1 MPDAII
7 LAGGGIEPGLDP
19 GLPNKAFITIA
30 GRPLV
35 EYVGAAL
42 HAASGVARIAAV
54 GPVDALRPVLPPDA
68 LLLPPAGEIMD
79 NVEQATAALQAQDPL
94 LVAAADLPLLTAD
107 AVDEFL
113 AACERGTADFYYPV
127 VPREVLEQRFPTARK
142 TYVTLADGTFCGG
155 SVIVFNPKVIDRVRP
170 FVERVIEAR
179 KKPWLLAQMFG
190 WSIVMKFAANRLT
203 IEEIVA
209 KATEVV
215 GIPVQPVVIA
225 RPELALDVDV
235 GRPENLEAARR
246 VLEGEVT
253 GDS

>member
-7 LAGGGIEPGLDP
+7 LAGGGVEPGLDP

-42 HAASGVARIAAV
+42 DAAAGVGRIAAV
-54 GPVDALRPVLPPDA
+54 GPVDALRPVLPRET
-68 LLLPPAGEIMD
+68 LLVPAAGEIMD
-79 NVEQATAALQAQDPL
+79 NVEQAAAALGAQDPL
-94 LVAAADLPLLTAD
+94 LVAAADLPLLTGE

-113 AACERGTADFYYPV
+113 ALCAGGAADFYYPV
-127 VPREVLEQRFPTARK
+127 VPRTVMEQRFPTAQK

-170 FVERVIEAR
+170 FVERVIAAR

-190 WSIVMKFAANRLT
+190 WSMVMKFAANRLT
-203 IEEIVA
+203 IDEIVA
-209 KATEVV
+209 RATEVV
-215 GIPVQPVVIA
+215 GIPVQPVIIA

-235 GRPENLEAARR
+235 GRPENLEAVRR
-246 VLEGEVT
+246 ELEGRTVH
-253 GDS
+253 